1 MFQTTAIKSRFKD
14 LAKLIKDSWKSG
26 DFTELGAMVGNK
38 LNEALER
45 IPWGKIQNTCNKIAK
60 SIATFLNGFIE
71 AADWKLVGNTFSKG
85 LNTAFGFVD
94 TFAKNFH
101 WNSLGKAI
109 GDGINGALEGLDWN
123 LIKGTV
129 HDTVFGL
136 VSTLNTAIATTN
148 WSVVGKTVGE
158 CFNTRLEALYTTV
171 HNFNWRGL
179 GTALADLVT
188 NTVKTIDTGKIG
200 QTLSDGIKGFFD
212 FAISAIEHMDWW
224 SMGDTIYNKAKDLMV
239 NIDWSGIADRVFE
252 TIGAAFGGFAAFIG
266 GIFKNAVADARK
278 YIIKH
283 FTEAGKFTWEGFK
296 NGVVQSF
303 KDIGTWIKAHIFK
316 PFINGFKK
324 AFGIHSPSTV
334 MRTQG
339 GYVISGLFNGMK
351 AGLPAVLSWIAKLP
365 GQTKERLGNAKTW
378 LRGKGNAAITGLKNG
393 WEAVRESTF
402 LSRVKKIGS
411 QSFNAIGDIKSKV
424 TPKGRDIISG
434 MRTGL
439 NNNWSSLSGILS
451 NIPGKV
457 ANAIPSLYTVG
468 QNVIQ
473 TFANGFSSIHIPMPH
488 IGWDWEGGSIKIGN
502 FKFSLPRFNLSW
514 YANGG
519 FPGMGEMFVARE
531 SGPELVGRMGNHSAV
546 ANNNQI
552 IAGIRA
558 GVFEAVVN
566 AFESMQGRN
575 DRGREL
581 HIYLEGDAKKLFKVI
596 RQEGNNYQNTN
607 LYVKFATLTIVS
619 NYINTPMTFKLVS
632 RGWETSNVQIMF
644 KSINNPD
651 PGLDWFR
658 ADGTVP
664 LWIKKSGTSK
674 WDLYMQ
680 KCEPWGS
687 CIIYNFVMSD
697 RHADVTWTTD
707 QVAAIP
713 NGAVKVALLSADANA
728 ISRISAAETEISNN
742 KKQIALKASQT
753 EVTNLKGALGD
764 LSVYTNKKTTMV
776 QDITGWQYTWDTVIS
791 TDAAEIASHKD
802 YITFDKGNIIL
813 GDSASASKLKLTKD
827 SIQFKGTSDTAIKP
841 DSDATAW
848 ITGKVFH
855 INSGEIESS
864 LKFGKVL
871 MKPTKN
877 GIQIGNKAEF
887 GERVRIGYPLS
898 SNMQYTYSDCPLV
911 VGSNTGAVDYYPWF
925 AVDDGYAFIRNGII
939 TPGDFIIKFGEYTL
953 DRPDGSKFSGTL
965 RPYYRADDVINMEFY
980 VNGYVT
986 SNKQEVIFLIPFSRP
1001 IMSTKVSISS
1011 INGLTIRQNGKYIY
1025 NSTASK
1031 PIKPAS
1037 YTAAVIGGR
1046 NGLNVRAK
1054 MGIDSNGFTDTD
1066 IKNIVNNDT
1075 CAIMA
1080 SIKITF

>member
-1 MFQTTAIKSRFKD
+1 M
-14 LAKLIKDSWKSG
+14 L
-26 DFTELGAMVGNK
+26 
-38 LNEALER
+38 
-45 IPWGKIQNTCNKIAK
+45 IAK
-60 SIATFLNGFIE
+60 KRISS
-71 AADWKLVGNTFSKG
+71 KLWAYQK
-85 LNTAFGFVD
+85 
-94 TFAKNFH
+94 
-101 WNSLGKAI
+101 
-109 GDGINGALEGLDWN
+109 
-123 LIKGTV
+123 
-129 HDTVFGL
+129 
-136 VSTLNTAIATTN
+136 
-148 WSVVGKTVGE
+148 
-158 CFNTRLEALYTTV
+158 
-171 HNFNWRGL
+171 NFNWRGL

-224 SMGDTIYNKAKDLMV
+224 SMGDTIYNKAKDLLV

-266 GIFKNAVADARK
+266 GIFKSAVADARK

-339 GYVISGLFNGMK
+339 GYIISGLFNGMK

-365 GQTKERLGNAKTW
+365 GRTKEKLGNAKTW
-378 LRGKGNAAITGLKNG
+378 LRGKGNDAITGLKNG

-502 FKFSLPRFNLSW
+502 FKFSLPRFNLKW

-531 SGPELVGRMGNHSAV
+531 SGPELVGRMGNRSAV

-575 DRGREL
+575 DRGQEL

-596 RQEGNNYQNTN
+596 RQEGNNYQKQT
-607 LYVKFATLTIVS
+607 
-619 NYINTPMTFKLVS
+619 
-632 RGWETSNVQIMF
+632 G
-644 KSINNPD
+644 NP
-651 PGLDWFR
+651 
-658 ADGTVP
+658 
-664 LWIKKSGTSK
+664 
-674 WDLYMQ
+674 
-680 KCEPWGS
+680 
-687 CIIYNFVMSD
+687 
-697 RHADVTWTTD
+697 
-707 QVAAIP
+707 
-713 NGAVKVALLSADANA
+713 
-728 ISRISAAETEISNN
+728 
-742 KKQIALKASQT
+742 
-753 EVTNLKGALGD
+753 
-764 LSVYTNKKTTMV
+764 
-776 QDITGWQYTWDTVIS
+776 
-791 TDAAEIASHKD
+791 
-802 YITFDKGNIIL
+802 
-813 GDSASASKLKLTKD
+813 
-827 SIQFKGTSDTAIKP
+827 
-841 DSDATAW
+841 
-848 ITGKVFH
+848 VF
-855 INSGEIESS
+855 G
-864 LKFGKVL
+864 
-871 MKPTKN
+871 
-877 GIQIGNKAEF
+877 
-887 GERVRIGYPLS
+887 
-898 SNMQYTYSDCPLV
+898 
-911 VGSNTGAVDYYPWF
+911 
-925 AVDDGYAFIRNGII
+925 
-939 TPGDFIIKFGEYTL
+939 
-953 DRPDGSKFSGTL
+953 
-965 RPYYRADDVINMEFY
+965 
-980 VNGYVT
+980 
-986 SNKQEVIFLIPFSRP
+986 
-1001 IMSTKVSISS
+1001 
-1011 INGLTIRQNGKYIY
+1011 
-1025 NSTASK
+1025 
-1031 PIKPAS
+1031 
-1037 YTAAVIGGR
+1037 
-1046 NGLNVRAK
+1046 
-1054 MGIDSNGFTDTD
+1054 
-1066 IKNIVNNDT
+1066 
-1075 CAIMA
+1075 
-1080 SIKITF
+1080 

>member
-1 MFQTTAIKSRFKD
+1 M
-14 LAKLIKDSWKSG
+14 
-26 DFTELGAMVGNK
+26 
-38 LNEALER
+38 
-45 IPWGKIQNTCNKIAK
+45 
-60 SIATFLNGFIE
+60 
-71 AADWKLVGNTFSKG
+71 
-85 LNTAFGFVD
+85 NTAFGFVD

-188 NTVKTIDTGKIG
+188 NTVKTIDTEKIG

-365 GQTKERLGNAKTW
+365 GQTKEKLGNAKTW

-488 IGWDWEGGSIKIGN
+488 INWDWEGGSIKIGN

-531 SGPELVGRMGNHSAV
+531 SGPELVGRMGNRSAV

-575 DRGREL
+575 DRGQEL

-596 RQEGNNYQNTN
+596 RQEGNNYQKQT
-607 LYVKFATLTIVS
+607 
-619 NYINTPMTFKLVS
+619 
-632 RGWETSNVQIMF
+632 G
-644 KSINNPD
+644 NP
-651 PGLDWFR
+651 
-658 ADGTVP
+658 
-664 LWIKKSGTSK
+664 
-674 WDLYMQ
+674 
-680 KCEPWGS
+680 
-687 CIIYNFVMSD
+687 
-697 RHADVTWTTD
+697 
-707 QVAAIP
+707 
-713 NGAVKVALLSADANA
+713 
-728 ISRISAAETEISNN
+728 
-742 KKQIALKASQT
+742 
-753 EVTNLKGALGD
+753 
-764 LSVYTNKKTTMV
+764 
-776 QDITGWQYTWDTVIS
+776 
-791 TDAAEIASHKD
+791 
-802 YITFDKGNIIL
+802 
-813 GDSASASKLKLTKD
+813 
-827 SIQFKGTSDTAIKP
+827 
-841 DSDATAW
+841 
-848 ITGKVFH
+848 VF
-855 INSGEIESS
+855 G
-864 LKFGKVL
+864 
-871 MKPTKN
+871 
-877 GIQIGNKAEF
+877 
-887 GERVRIGYPLS
+887 
-898 SNMQYTYSDCPLV
+898 
-911 VGSNTGAVDYYPWF
+911 
-925 AVDDGYAFIRNGII
+925 
-939 TPGDFIIKFGEYTL
+939 
-953 DRPDGSKFSGTL
+953 
-965 RPYYRADDVINMEFY
+965 
-980 VNGYVT
+980 
-986 SNKQEVIFLIPFSRP
+986 
-1001 IMSTKVSISS
+1001 
-1011 INGLTIRQNGKYIY
+1011 
-1025 NSTASK
+1025 
-1031 PIKPAS
+1031 
-1037 YTAAVIGGR
+1037 
-1046 NGLNVRAK
+1046 
-1054 MGIDSNGFTDTD
+1054 
-1066 IKNIVNNDT
+1066 
-1075 CAIMA
+1075 
-1080 SIKITF
+1080 